1 MARTLFNSKNE
12 VVVGGAIYNVL
23 TGLLEPVDA

>member
-12 VVVGGAIYNVL
+12 VVVGGAQPAAL
-23 TGLLEPVDA
+23 AGLVCTF